1 MMFEF
6 MKRGTRMTAAIILVT
21 TIVLLFAIEYYRE
34 AAWTDFSQAKGI
46 SNTEGVTQFRC
57 AANELYYVVP
67 TGKITDTAFKYSP
80 TISCTVDET
89 EDVNEA
95 GSILRAIVLLAATFF
110 FLVLVIL
117 PLDNKQ
123 GESEQ

>member
-1 MMFEF
+1 MFEF

-34 AAWTDFSQAKGI
+34 AAWTDFSQAKRI